1 MVSRLVKLPLRVIAL
16 RVIAATAL
24 TLTGVAPSVASQTTP
39 APASSAIHT
48 AAGTPSP
55 ASNEPNDIQNR
66 PNVGD
71 DAPRSHEFGETRNLL
86 SDEAGLIA
94 LALAAVLGAAAAIL
108 VMRARRK
115 SSLY

>member
-1 MVSRLVKLPLRVIAL
+1 MVSHLVKLPLRAIAL

-24 TLTGVAPSVASQTTP
+24 TLTGVAPAIASQTTP
-39 APASSAIHT
+39 APATSAVNI

-55 ASNEPNDIQNR
+55 ASNEPNETQNR

-71 DAPRSHEFGETRNLL
+71 DSPRSHEFGETRNLL